1 MEKTH
6 AMLAVTEVSLNYII
20 AAQQRLKTKEWE
32 EEKILYMKVDSCIL
46 NNSAAGQRSL
56 TPVML

>member
-1 MEKTH
+1 
-6 AMLAVTEVSLNYII
+6 MLAVTEVSLNYII